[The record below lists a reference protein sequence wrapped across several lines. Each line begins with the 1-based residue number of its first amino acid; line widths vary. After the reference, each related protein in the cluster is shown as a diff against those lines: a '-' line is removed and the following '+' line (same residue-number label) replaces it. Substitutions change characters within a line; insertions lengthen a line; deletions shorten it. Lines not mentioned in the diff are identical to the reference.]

1 MAVKRKKG
9 LGRGLDALI
18 APSAPQANHST
29 APAVSNDTSII
40 STPSSEKAVTSTETS
55 TQPNVVEKIVEVPVE
70 KIVEKVV
77 EVPVEKVVEKVVE
90 VPVEKV
96 VEKVVEVPVEKIVE
110 KVIEKESETMVKID
124 EIEPNRSQPRQNF
137 DEDALQELADSI
149 KLHGIIQPLIV
160 QKKDE
165 FYKIIAGER
174 RWRAARLAGLTEVP
188 VIVKDYTPMESM
200 EIALIENLQREDLNP
215 IEEAI
220 AFQKL
225 IDEYGLKQEE
235 AAEKV
240 SKSRTA
246 VTNSLRLLKLEDR
259 VKQMIIDEM
268 ISSGHGRA
276 LLAIADPELQYTL
289 AMKIFD
295 NKLSVRETE
304 KLIKSMLSEKKERKT
319 AGIDPQMVIIYHQL
333 EDRIKSIIGSKVQIN
348 AKSSKKGKIE
358 IEYYSEEDLERI
370 VSLLE
375 TIK

>member
-1 MAVKRKKG
+1 MAKKG
-9 LGRGLDALI
+9 LGKGLNSLFNEEDI
-18 APSAPQANHST
+18 EE
-29 APAVSNDTSII
+29 VTSEI
-40 STPSSEKAVTSTETS
+40 TKSSEGDIK
-55 TQPNVVEKIVEVPVE
+55 
-70 KIVEKVV
+70 KVRM
-77 EVPVEKVVEKVVE
+77 
-90 VPVEKV
+90 
-96 VEKVVEVPVEKIVE
+96 
-110 KVIEKESETMVKID
+110 SL
-124 EIEPNRSQPRQNF
+124 IEPNKKQPRRHF
-137 DEDALQELADSI
+137 DEEKITALADSI
-149 KLHGIIQPLIV
+149 KEHGLIQPIIITPS
-160 QKKDE
+160 DNNM
-165 FYKIIAGER
+165 YKIVAGER
-174 RWRAARLAGLTEVP
+174 RWRAAKKANLKEIPA
-188 VIVKDYTPMESM
+188 VIRKYSEEQVA

-225 IDEYGLKQEE
+225 INEYGLKQEE

-319 AGIDPQMVIIYHQL
+319 ADIDPQMVIIYHQL

-348 AKSSKKGKIE
+348 AKSNKKGKIE

>member
-1 MAVKRKKG
+1 MAVKKKKG

-18 APSAPQANHST
+18 APSVPQANHST
-29 APAVSNDTSII
+29 APSISNDASTLP
-40 STPSSEKAVTSTETS
+40 TPSSEKAATSTETS

-70 KIVEKVV
+70 KI
-77 EVPVEKVVEKVVE
+77 
-90 VPVEKV
+90 VEKV

-160 QKKDE
+160 QKNDE

-188 VIVKDYTPMESM
+188 VIIKDYTPMESM

>member
-1 MAVKRKKG
+1 MAVKKKKG

-18 APSAPQANHST
+18 SPSTSQAAHSKEI
-29 APAVSNDTSII
+29 ANKESKPHTS
-40 STPSSEKAVTSTETS
+40 STPAQAKADPSSNEAPH
-55 TQPNVVEKIVEVPVE
+55 QPNIVEKI
-70 KIVEKVV
+70 V

-110 KVIEKESETMVKID
+110 KIVEKNAETLVKID

-160 QKKDE
+160 QTKDD
-165 FYKIIAGER
+165 FYTIIAGER
-174 RWRAARLAGLTEVP
+174 RWRAARLAGLTEIP
-188 VIVKDYTPMESM
+188 VIIKEYTPMESM

-246 VTNSLRLLKLEDR
+246 VTNSLRLLKLDNR

-276 LLAIADPELQYTL
+276 LLAISDPELQYTL

-304 KLIKSMLSEKKERKT
+304 RLIKNMLAEKKEKKPS
-319 AGIDPQMVIIYHQL
+319 GIDPQMAIIYHQL
-333 EDRIKSIIGSKVQIN
+333 EDKIKSIIGTKVQIN
-348 AKSSKKGKIE
+348 AKNNKKGRIE

>member
-1 MAVKRKKG
+1 MAIKKKKG

-18 APSAPQANHST
+18 APSTVSQAPTHTTPTSSMNTNSNKGVEPSASDHSIS
-29 APAVSNDTSII
+29 A
-40 STPSSEKAVTSTETS
+40 STPSTSS
-55 TQPNVVEKIVEVPVE
+55 NVIEKI
-70 KIVEKVV
+70 V

-96 VEKVVEVPVEKIVE
+96 VEKVVEVPVEKVVE
-110 KVIEKESETMVKID
+110 KIIEKPAETLVKID

-137 DEDALQELADSI
+137 DEEALQELADSI

-160 QKKDE
+160 QKNND
-165 FYKIIAGER
+165 FYQIIAGER

-188 VIVKDYTPMESM
+188 VIIKEYTPIESM

-220 AFQKL
+220 AYQKL
-225 IDEYGLKQEE
+225 IEEYGLKQEE

-246 VTNSLRLLKLEDR
+246 ITNSLRLLKLDNR

-276 LLAIADPELQYTL
+276 LLAIADSELQYTL

-295 NKLSVRETE
+295 NKLSVHETE
-304 KLIKSMLSEKKERKT
+304 KMIKNILSDKKERKT
-319 AGIDPQMVIIYHQL
+319 TNIDPQMAIVYHQL
-333 EDRIKSIIGSKVQIN
+333 EDKIKSIIGSKVQIN
-348 AKSSKKGKIE
+348 AKSNKKGKIE

-370 VSLLE
+370 VALLE

>member
-1 MAVKRKKG
+1 MAKKG
-9 LGRGLDALI
+9 LGKGLNSLFNEEDI
-18 APSAPQANHST
+18 EE
-29 APAVSNDTSII
+29 VTSDI
-40 STPSSEKAVTSTETS
+40 TKSSEGDIK
-55 TQPNVVEKIVEVPVE
+55 
-70 KIVEKVV
+70 KVRM
-77 EVPVEKVVEKVVE
+77 
-90 VPVEKV
+90 
-96 VEKVVEVPVEKIVE
+96 
-110 KVIEKESETMVKID
+110 SL
-124 EIEPNRSQPRQNF
+124 IEPNKKQPRRHF
-137 DEDALQELADSI
+137 DEEKITALADSI
-149 KLHGIIQPLIV
+149 KEHGLIQPIIITPS
-160 QKKDE
+160 DNNM
-165 FYKIIAGER
+165 YKIVAGER
-174 RWRAARLAGLTEVP
+174 RWRAAKKANLKEIPA
-188 VIVKDYTPMESM
+188 VIRKYSEEQVA

-225 IDEYGLKQEE
+225 INEYGLKQEE